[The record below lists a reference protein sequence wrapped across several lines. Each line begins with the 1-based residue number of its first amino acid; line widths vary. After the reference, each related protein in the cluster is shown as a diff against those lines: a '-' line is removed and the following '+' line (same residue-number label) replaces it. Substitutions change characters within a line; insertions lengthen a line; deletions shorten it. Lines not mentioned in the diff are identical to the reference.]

1 MNYRASAGRT
11 SLAITAAL
19 MSVNLAAQQRPDSG
33 TLQEQQ
39 RLLPALPAPGGPA
52 PKLPAVPEARPPES
66 AVQITPT
73 AFRFTG
79 NSLFSETQLAGLLT
93 ARFNQPTDLAG
104 LQAAAREVR
113 NFYQDRGYVLTDVYV
128 PEQALPSGGGPVTLA
143 VVEAR
148 VGDVVVRG
156 ANIPEAARAIVRQGL
171 QSGESITGEGLDRP
185 VLLIRDLSGYEATAT
200 VEPGA
205 RTGEASVIVDVRAS
219 ARQFDMSLGIDN
231 HGTLAAGRARAFANL
246 DVSNLSGHGDLLQ
259 ARVQVSEI
267 KETQLYRLNYTLP
280 AFGSG
285 KLSVAATRAEYALGK
300 QFAALGA
307 SGKADIY
314 GATLMY
320 PLVRSRGRNQF
331 LSLGLEHK
339 QLDDETA
346 VSPATRKRV
355 VAARAALLGNF
366 ADEWAGSAFTS
377 YAASLTAGKVS
388 MDDASFALDQG
399 PAGPRSAGHFSKL
412 NIELQRVH
420 YLRNGISLHGS
431 LQAQIASKNLTSAE
445 KMSLGGPAGV
455 RGYPSGEAVGDS
467 GAVLGLEARYLLPQG
482 AWVAGEPIS
491 VSAFYDLGTV
501 RFNQDGTP
509 AGAARLT
516 LDSAGIGL
524 LAGRAGKFLLNV
536 SLAWR
541 IGSPLPSA
549 GDPDRKP
556 RLWLVA
562 QKWF

>member
-1 MNYRASAGRT
+1 MFYRASSGRT
-11 SLAITAAL
+11 CFAITVAL
-19 MSVNLAAQQRPDSG
+19 ISVNLHAQQRPDSG

-52 PKLPAVPEARPPES
+52 PNLPASPAARQPETDVR
-66 AVQITPT
+66 ILPT
-73 AFRFTG
+73 AFLFRG
-79 NSLFSETQLAGLLT
+79 NTLFSASQLAGLLT
-93 ARFNQPTDLAG
+93 ARVNQPTDLAG
-104 LQAAAREVR
+104 LQAAAREIR
-113 NFYQDRGYVLTDVYV
+113 TFYQDRGYLLTDVYV

-171 QSGESITGEGLDRP
+171 QSGDSITGEGLDRP

-205 RTGEASVIVDVRAS
+205 RTGEASVILDVRAS
-219 ARQFDMSLGIDN
+219 ARQFDMSVGIDN
-231 HGTLAAGRARAFANL
+231 HGTLAAGRARAFATL
-246 DVSNLSGHGDLLQ
+246 DASNLTGHGDALQ

-267 KETQLYRLNYTLP
+267 KETRLYRLNYTLP

-307 SGKADIY
+307 SGRADIY

-320 PLVRSRGRNQF
+320 PLVRSRERNHF

-339 QLDDETA
+339 RLDDETA

-388 MDDASFALDQG
+388 HGRRELRSRS
-399 PAGPRSAGHFSKL
+399 GPRRPAERGTF
-412 NIELQRVH
+412 Q
-420 YLRNGISLHGS
+420 
-431 LQAQIASKNLTSAE
+431 QAQPRTAT
-445 KMSLGGPAGV
+445 
-455 RGYPSGEAVGDS
+455 R
-467 GAVLGLEARYLLPQG
+467 
-482 AWVAGEPIS
+482 
-491 VSAFYDLGTV
+491 
-501 RFNQDGTP
+501 
-509 AGAARLT
+509 
-516 LDSAGIGL
+516 
-524 LAGRAGKFLLNV
+524 
-536 SLAWR
+536 
-541 IGSPLPSA
+541 PLPAQRHQLARVACRRRS
-549 GDPDRKP
+549 P
-556 RLWLVA
+556 RRT
-562 QKWF
+562 